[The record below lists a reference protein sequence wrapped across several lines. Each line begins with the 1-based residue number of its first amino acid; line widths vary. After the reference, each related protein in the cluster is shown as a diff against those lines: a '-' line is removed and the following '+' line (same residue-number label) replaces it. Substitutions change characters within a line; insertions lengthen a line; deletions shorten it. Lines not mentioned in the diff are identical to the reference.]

1 MKLPSELEVQMFGVG
16 IIQSK
21 VPEEDFFNFFFFR
34 GYIRLLRSTKI
45 GVEDIVRRLSF
56 QLELTVGF

>member
-16 IIQSK
+16 IIQSR
-21 VPEEDFFNFFFFR
+21 VPEEDFFNFFFR
-34 GYIRLLRSTKI
+34 GYIKQLRSTKI